1 MSSIDSKKKHKQAE
15 PVARLLGSLRERGVR
30 RTLQSA
36 LSIAEDWLFDWRH
49 GTDTVTRVYMV
60 EQDFEHPNKSSAHP
74 YIPTR
79 GRAFRKLLS
88 SLAFPKASVF
98 VDYGS
103 GKGKVLLL
111 ATNLGFRRVV
121 GIEFSPELHEVAAA
135 NIRRYGTLAASMIEL
150 ACCDAT
156 EYVLRD
162 DENVFYFFNPFEL
175 DVLQGVLRQIKA
187 SLGRRRRKILVI
199 YFDPRFK
206 DAFEKNLGL
215 RQTRVFV
222 YGGYEV
228 IVLENNEEQG

>member
-1 MSSIDSKKKHKQAE
+1 MSATVSKKKHKQAG
-15 PVARLLGSLRERGVR
+15 PVARLLRSLHEQGMR

-36 LSIAEDWLFDWRH
+36 LSIAEDWVFDWRH
-49 GTDTVTRVYMV
+49 ATDTVSRVYQV
-60 EQDFEHPNKSSAHP
+60 ELDFEHPNKASAHP

-88 SLAFPKASVF
+88 SLTFPQDSVF

-111 ATNLGFRRVV
+111 ASKLGFRRVV
-121 GIEFSPELHEVAAA
+121 GIEYSPELHEVAVA
-135 NIRRYGTLAASMIEL
+135 NIRRYGATDASLIEPV
-150 ACCDAT
+150 CCDAT

-162 DENVFYFFNPFEL
+162 DENAFYFFNPFEL
-175 DVLQGVLRQIKA
+175 DVLQGVLRQIKD
-187 SLGRRRRKILVI
+187 SLGRHRRKIWII

-206 DAFEKNLGL
+206 EAFEKGLGAW
-215 RQTRVFV
+215 QTQMFT

-228 IVLENNEEQG
+228 VVLEN

>member
-1 MSSIDSKKKHKQAE
+1 MNSPVDKRRYKQAG
-15 PVARLLGSLRERGVR
+15 PFARFRRSLRDQGAR
-30 RTLQSA
+30 RTVQSA

-49 GTDTVTRVYMV
+49 GTDTVSRVY
-60 EQDFEHPNKSSAHP
+60 QADLDFEHPHKGSAHP

-88 SLAFPKASVF
+88 SLTFPKDSVF

-111 ATNLGFRRVV
+111 ASTLGFRRVV
-121 GIEFSPELHEVAAA
+121 GIEYSPELHEVAVA
-135 NIRRYGTLAASMIEL
+135 NIKRCSPVAASLIEPV
-150 ACCDAT
+150 CCDAT
-156 EYVLRD
+156 EHVLQD

-175 DVLQGVLRQIKA
+175 DVLQGTLHQITA
-187 SLGRRRRKILVI
+187 SLNRNRRKIWII

-206 DAFEKNLGL
+206 NAFENGLGV
-215 RQTRVFV
+215 RQTQVFV

-228 IVLENNEEQG
+228 AVLEN